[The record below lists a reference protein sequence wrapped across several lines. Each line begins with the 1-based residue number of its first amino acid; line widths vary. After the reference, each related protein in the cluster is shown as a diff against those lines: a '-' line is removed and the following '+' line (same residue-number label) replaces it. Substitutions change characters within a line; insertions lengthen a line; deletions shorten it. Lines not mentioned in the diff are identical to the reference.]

1 MKKNVIFPILWTLVL
16 PFFVF
21 SCQKSGQI
29 RPKAI
34 IPEITHF
41 IEHTDTR
48 LHFVS
53 LGDPYAPPILFIHGA
68 PGNWKAYNTLLQDSV
83 LRSRFHIISVDRL
96 GYGKSRKRKQKVV
109 TSIVQQADAIVEALH
124 VNLSGEKALIVGR
137 SYGAAIAAEIGIRY
151 AEKTKNIFLISPV
164 IDPDKEKY
172 FWFAYAAKHWF
183 VRQFLS
189 LDLIAATDEKFAHE
203 RELRKIQEDWHNLRV
218 PTTVFMGGRDWIAD
232 LGNFHFAKKKLKK
245 ENSKFI
251 YIPDAGH
258 MIAETHPQIVLSE
271 ILDTSPITP

>member
-1 MKKNVIFPILWTLVL
+1 MKKTFYIPFGWIFLLS
-16 PFFVF
+16 FFAF
-21 SCQKSGQI
+21 SCQKNSQV
-29 RPKAI
+29 RPKVVK
-34 IPEITHF
+34 PEITHF
-41 IEHTDTR
+41 IEHADTR

-53 LGDPYAPPILFIHGA
+53 LGNPYAPPILFIHGA

-124 VNLSGEKALIVGR
+124 VNLSGEKALIIGR

-151 AEKTKNIFLISPV
+151 AEKAKKVFMISPV

-172 FWFAYAAKHWF
+172 FWFAHAAKHWL

-189 LDLIAATDEKFAHE
+189 FDLIAATDEKFAHE
-203 RELRKIQEDWHNLRV
+203 RELRKIQEDWDKLTV
-218 PTTVFMGGRDWIAD
+218 PTTVFMGGQDWIAD
-232 LGNFHFAKKKLKK
+232 LGNFQFAKKRLKK
-245 ENSKFI
+245 DVNKFI

-258 MIAETHPQIVLSE
+258 MIAETHPQVVLSE
-271 ILDTSPITP
+271 ILNTPLINP

>member
-1 MKKNVIFPILWTLVL
+1 MKKTIYISTVWLLLLGILNS
-16 PFFVF
+16 
-21 SCQKSGQI
+21 SCQKNSQI

-34 IPEITHF
+34 SPEITHF

-53 LGDPYAPPILFIHGA
+53 LGNPYAPPILFIHGA

-96 GYGKSRKRKQKVV
+96 GYGKSRKHKQKVV
-109 TSIVQQADAIVEALH
+109 TSIIQQADAIAEALN
-124 VNLSGEKALIVGR
+124 VNLSNQKALVIGR
-137 SYGAAIAAEIGIRY
+137 SYGAAIASEIGIRY
-151 AEKTKNIFLISPV
+151 PEKVEKVLMISPV

-172 FWFAYAAKHWF
+172 FWFAHAAKHWL

-189 LDLIAATDEKFAHE
+189 FDLIAATDEKFAHE
-203 RELRKIQEDWHNLRV
+203 RELRKIQEDWDKLTV
-218 PTTVFMGGRDWIAD
+218 PTTVFMGGQDWIAD
-232 LGNFHFAKKKLKK
+232 LGNFQFAKKRLTKGS
-245 ENSKFI
+245 SKFI
-251 YIPDAGH
+251 YIPEAGH
-258 MIAETHPQIVLSE
+258 MIAETHPQIVLAE

>member
-1 MKKNVIFPILWTLVL
+1 MKKTFYIPFGWIFLLS
-16 PFFVF
+16 FFAF
-21 SCQKSGQI
+21 SCQKNSQV
-29 RPKAI
+29 RPKVI
-34 IPEITHF
+34 KPEITHF
-41 IEHTDTR
+41 IEHADTR

-53 LGDPYAPPILFIHGA
+53 LGNPYAPPILFIHGA

-124 VNLSGEKALIVGR
+124 VNLSGEKALIIGR

-151 AEKTKNIFLISPV
+151 AEKAKKVFMISPV

-172 FWFAYAAKHWF
+172 FWFAHAAKHWL

-189 LDLIAATDEKFAHE
+189 FDLIAATDEKFAHE
-203 RELRKIQEDWHNLRV
+203 RELRKIQEDWDKLTV
-218 PTTVFMGGRDWIAD
+218 PTTVFMGGQDWIAD
-232 LGNFHFAKKKLKK
+232 LGNFQFAKKRLKK
-245 ENSKFI
+245 DVNKFI

-258 MIAETHPQIVLSE
+258 MIAETHPQVVLSE
-271 ILDTSPITP
+271 ILNTPLINP

>member
-1 MKKNVIFPILWTLVL
+1 MKKTFYIPFGWIFLLS
-16 PFFVF
+16 FFAF
-21 SCQKSGQI
+21 SCQKNSQV
-29 RPKAI
+29 RPRVIK
-34 IPEITHF
+34 PEITHF
-41 IEHTDTR
+41 IEHSDTR

-53 LGDPYAPPILFIHGA
+53 LGNPYAPPILFIHGA

-124 VNLSGEKALIVGR
+124 VNLSGEKALIIGR

-151 AEKTKNIFLISPV
+151 AEKAKKVFMISPV

-172 FWFAYAAKHWF
+172 FWFAHAAKHWL

-189 LDLIAATDEKFAHE
+189 FDLIAATDEKFAHE
-203 RELRKIQEDWHNLRV
+203 RELRKIQEDWDKLTV
-218 PTTVFMGGRDWIAD
+218 PTTVFMGGQDWIAD
-232 LGNFHFAKKKLKK
+232 LGNFQFAKKRLKK
-245 ENSKFI
+245 DVNKFI

-258 MIAETHPQIVLSE
+258 MIAETHPQVVLSE
-271 ILDTSPITP
+271 ILNTPLINP

>member
-1 MKKNVIFPILWTLVL
+1 MKKTFYIPFGWIFLLS
-16 PFFVF
+16 FFAF
-21 SCQKSGQI
+21 SCQKNSQV
-29 RPKAI
+29 RPRVIK
-34 IPEITHF
+34 PEITHF
-41 IEHTDTR
+41 IEHADTR

-53 LGDPYAPPILFIHGA
+53 LGNPYAPPILFIHGA

-124 VNLSGEKALIVGR
+124 VNLSGEKALIIGR

-151 AEKTKNIFLISPV
+151 AEKAKKVFMISPV

-172 FWFAYAAKHWF
+172 FWFAHAAKHWL

-189 LDLIAATDEKFAHE
+189 FDLIAATDEKFAHE
-203 RELRKIQEDWHNLRV
+203 RELRKIQEDWDKLTV
-218 PTTVFMGGRDWIAD
+218 PTTVFMGGQDWIAD
-232 LGNFHFAKKKLKK
+232 LGNFQFAKKRLKK
-245 ENSKFI
+245 DVNKFI

-258 MIAETHPQIVLSE
+258 MIAETHPQVVLSE
-271 ILDTSPITP
+271 ILNTPLINP